1 MPVAQSSH
9 LQNYE
14 YDPNTMTLTIQFTN
28 GAIYRYAGVPATEF
42 YNMAQSGGSGTYF
55 WAKIRGR
62 YPTQLITGG
71 LFNTNYGG
79 GEPPRRR

>member
-14 YDPNTMTLTIQFTN
+14 YDPNSQLLTIQFVN
-28 GAIYRYAGVPATEF
+28 GAVYQYAGVPAYEF
-42 YNMAQSGGSGTYF
+42 YNMAQSGGAGTYF
-55 WAKIRGR
+55 WAKIRGK

-71 LFNTNYGG
+71 IANVNNGNGFK
-79 GEPPRRR
+79 RRR